1 MLLVYSTN
9 TSCRS
14 CLPAAARPF
23 LNTTDDSPITSTSAS
38 TRPDPADAR
47 QHTHQRLPRPI
58 LRGHGPAPA
67 TGPPGAPAAGITS
80 HGRQPRTHRV
90 SQVTLSAVFQAQSV
104 RPERE
109 IPAVMQ
115 SR

>member
-67 TGPPGAPAAGITS
+67 TGPLARPPPVSHRTEGGPARI
-80 HGRQPRTHRV
+80 V
-90 SQVTLSAVFQAQSV
+90 SARRHCPPCSRLSRSVLSARF
-104 RPERE
+104 RL
-109 IPAVMQ
+109 
-115 SR
+115 